1 MGGVGADG
9 SLFLRRQLQR
19 PCQGGCVSD
28 LLESVGSIQPVY
40 DGTLWLYS
48 YPVFLV
54 ALPSVMFVF
63 VILSPDLLCGGN
75 DL

>member
-1 MGGVGADG
+1 M
-9 SLFLRRQLQR
+9 
-19 PCQGGCVSD
+19 SD